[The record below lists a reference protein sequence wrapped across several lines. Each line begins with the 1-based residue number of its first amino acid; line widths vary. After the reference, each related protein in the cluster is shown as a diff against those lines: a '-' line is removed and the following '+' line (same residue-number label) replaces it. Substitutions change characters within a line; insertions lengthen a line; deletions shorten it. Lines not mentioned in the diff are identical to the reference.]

1 VKDESGKVN
10 GSIQRHVRGRRWIRL
25 LAGTGL
31 VVTAG
36 VVLWAYWLGKTTRQA
51 PLPKPPELPKD
62 VNQQLSGVTFNR
74 FDNGRQLFEIHA
86 ARTLAYKQGGAT
98 LLKDVYVE
106 FFGRTGKRYD
116 ILQTPE
122 GEYNQ
127 TTGNLST
134 PGDVELVL
142 NASPS
147 QLEELAAKPDQPINQ
162 TPADADAARQPVY
175 IRTSK
180 VTSTDHGTQL
190 ESDTPVRFRLGD
202 VSGSARGLIYGSDK
216 SEITLK
222 QDVQAVLH
230 PAKGAKEGAPI
241 DVSASRLHYAGPAE
255 GVQLWGPVKIHQG
268 DRTVTARQGSISL
281 NEHNRI
287 TEVLLQGNAHAL
299 DSTPA
304 GQLKLQSD
312 VMRGH
317 LDPVTSRLSTLVA
330 AGHVRGGSTRG
341 GALSHVEAHQV
352 VLNFDPSTH
361 VPANGVAMGEVH
373 LTINQ
378 ARSTQADP
386 AASQTP
392 GGKIAKE
399 DLATEKLLFSFRPKG
414 KNLKEAETARPGT
427 LVLYPENP
435 KAGNRT
441 VTAAKFLMAF
451 DSANHLESLR
461 GTGGTKVVFA
471 PPPNSHNQ
479 TPGVST
485 AREMVATFDPATEVV
500 QSVEQSGDFHFSNGS
515 LEAKADQARDLARE
529 QKLVLTGH
537 PEVWDPSTRA
547 RADQIVL
554 LLASDT
560 AEGIGNVHSIH
571 TDPQDRSAVPTNVV
585 ANRMIADR
593 RSQVVHYEGQVR
605 AWRGTDVVE
614 SPTLDVY
621 RNERRVS
628 TNSRVVTSH
637 LQPRAAK
644 TDEEKGGAT
653 GPTPIRIQAD
663 RLDYF
668 DEGRKARYTGN
679 VEFDTEDTRIKSDL
693 LDVYFSSG
701 NKPADSEVESADA
714 EGHVKIVQPM
724 RYANGENAVYDAQ
737 TGKVVMTG
745 GPPTVY
751 DTEKGSITGQR
762 LTFYIH
768 DDRLLVDGNANTP
781 ATSRHRVA
789 Q

>member
-1 VKDESGKVN
+1 MN

-25 LAGTGL
+25 LTGTGL
-31 VVTAG
+31 VITAG
-36 VVLWAYWLGKTTRQA
+36 VVLWTYWLGKTARQA

-62 VNQQLSGVTFNR
+62 VNQQLSGVTFTR
-74 FDNGRQLFEIHA
+74 SDKGRQFFEIHA
-86 ARTLAYKQGGAT
+86 ARTLAYNQGGST

-106 FFGRTGKRYD
+106 FFGHSGKRYD
-116 ILQTPE
+116 ILRTPE

-127 TTGNLST
+127 KTGNLST

-147 QLEELAAKPDQPINQ
+147 QLKELAAKPDQPINQ
-162 TPADADAARQPVY
+162 KPADADASRQPVY

-180 VTSTDHGTQL
+180 VTSTEHGTQL
-190 ESDTPVRFRLGD
+190 ESDTPVRFHLGD

-222 QDVQAVLH
+222 QDVQAVFH
-230 PAKGAKEGAPI
+230 PPKGEKESAPI
-241 DVSASRLHYAGPAE
+241 EVSASRLHYAGPAE
-255 GVQLWGPVKIHQG
+255 GVQLWGPVKIRQG
-268 DRTVTARQGSISL
+268 DRTVTASQGLISL
-281 NEHNRI
+281 DEHNSI
-287 TEVLLQGNAHAL
+287 TDVLLQGNAHAI
-299 DSTPA
+299 DSARA
-304 GQLKLQSD
+304 GQLRLQSD
-312 VMRGH
+312 TMRGH
-317 LDPVTSRLSTLVA
+317 LDPVTSRLSTLVV
-330 AGHVRGGSTRG
+330 AGHVRGESTEG
-341 GALSHVEAHQV
+341 GALSQVGAHQV
-352 VLNFDPSTH
+352 VLNFDPATH
-361 VPANGVAMGEVH
+361 VPANGVAMGDVH
-373 LTINQ
+373 LTI
-378 ARSTQADP
+378 TQAKSPRDGP
-386 AASQTP
+386 SAPQTP

-399 DLATEKLLFSFRPKG
+399 DLATEKLLFSFRRKG
-414 KNLKEAETARPGT
+414 KNLKEAETAGPGT
-427 LVLYPENP
+427 LVLYPENL

-451 DSANHLESLR
+451 DSTSRLESLR
-461 GTGGTKVVFA
+461 GTGGTRIVAA
-471 PPPNSHNQ
+471 PPANSPNQ
-479 TPGVST
+479 TPAVST
-485 AREMVATFDPATEVV
+485 AREMEATFDPATEAV
-500 QSVEQSGDFHFSNGS
+500 QSVEQSGGFHFSNGT
-515 LEAKADQARDLARE
+515 LQAKADQARDLARE

-560 AEGIGNVHSIH
+560 AECIGGVHAIH
-571 TDPQDRSAVPTNVV
+571 TDPKDPAAPPTNVV
-585 ANRMIADR
+585 AQRMIADR
-593 RSQVVHYEGQVR
+593 RSQVVHYEGHVR

-628 TNSRVVTSH
+628 TNSKVITSH
-637 LQPRAAK
+637 LQPAPAK
-644 TDEEKGGAT
+644 ADGQKVGVSSLQPLTV
-653 GPTPIRIQAD
+653 RAD
-663 RLDYF
+663 RLGYF
-668 DEGRKARYTGN
+668 DAGRKARYEGN
-679 VEFDTEDTRIKSDL
+679 VELVTEDTRINADRLDL
-693 LDVYFSSG
+693 YFTSG
-701 NKPADSEVESADA
+701 RKQADSEVERAIA

-724 RYANGENAVYDAQ
+724 RYAKGEKAVYEAQ

-768 DDRLLVDGNANTP
+768 DDRLLVDGNANSP

>member
-1 VKDESGKVN
+1 VN
-10 GSIQRHVRGRRWIRL
+10 DSIQRHVRGRRWIKL
-25 LAGTGL
+25 LAGAGL

-36 VVLWAYWLGKTTRQA
+36 VVLWTYWLGKTTQQA
-51 PLPKPPELPKD
+51 PLPNPPGLPKD
-62 VNQQLSGVTFNR
+62 VNQQLSGVTYNR
-74 FDNGRQLFEIHA
+74 SDNGRRLFVIHA
-86 ARTLAYKQGGAT
+86 ARTLAYNQGGST

-116 ILQTPE
+116 ILRTPE

-127 TTGNLST
+127 ATGNLST

-147 QLEELAAKPDQPINQ
+147 QLEELAAKPDQPISQ

-180 VTSTDHGTQL
+180 VTSTDQGTQL
-190 ESDTPVRFRLGD
+190 ESDTPVRFHLGD
-202 VSGSARGLIYGSDK
+202 ISGSARGLIYSSDK

-222 QDVQAVLH
+222 QDVQAVFH
-230 PAKGAKEGAPI
+230 PAKGTQAGAPI
-241 DVSASRLHYAGPAE
+241 EVSASRLHYAGPAE

-268 DRTVTARQGSISL
+268 DRTVAASQGSISL

-287 TEVLLQGNAHAL
+287 TGVLLQGNAHAL
-299 DSTPA
+299 DSTRA

-317 LDPVTSRLSTLVA
+317 VDPVTSRLTMLVA
-330 AGHVRGGSTRG
+330 AGHVRGESTQG
-341 GALSHVEAHQV
+341 GTLSHVEAHKV
-352 VLNFDPSTH
+352 DLNFDPATH

-373 LTINQ
+373 LTI
-378 ARSTQADP
+378 TQPKSAQDGP
-386 AASQTP
+386 SSSQTP

-399 DLATEKLLFSFRPKG
+399 DLATKKLLFSFRPKG
-414 KNLKEAETARPGT
+414 KNLKEAETGGPGT
-427 LVLYPENP
+427 LVLYPEDP

-441 VTAAKFLMAF
+441 VTAARFFMAF
-451 DSANHLESLR
+451 DSASHLEALR

-471 PPPNSHNQ
+471 PPPNSSNQ
-479 TPGVST
+479 TPAVST
-485 AREMVATFDPATEVV
+485 AREMMATFAPATEVV
-500 QSVEQSGDFHFSNGS
+500 QSVEQSGDFHFSNGT
-515 LEAKADQARDLARE
+515 LEAKADQARDLTRE

-537 PEVWDPSTRA
+537 PEVWDPSIRT

-560 AEGIGNVHSIH
+560 AEGIGSVHAIH
-571 TDPQDRSAVPTNVV
+571 ADPKDPAAPPTNVV

-593 RSQVVHYEGQVR
+593 RSQVVHYEGHVR

-628 TNSRVVTSH
+628 TNSRVITSH
-637 LQPRAAK
+637 LQPGPAK
-644 TDEEKGGAT
+644 TDAEKAGTEGAK
-653 GPTPIRIQAD
+653 PITIRAD

-668 DEGRKARYTGN
+668 DEGRKARYAGN
-679 VEFDTEDTRIKSDL
+679 VEFDTEDTRMQADR

-701 NKPADSEVESADA
+701 KKPADSEVESAEA

-724 RYANGENAVYDAQ
+724 RYAKGEKAVYDVA

-768 DDRLLVDGNANTP
+768 DDRLLVDGNANSP
-781 ATSRHRVA
+781 ATSRHRVE

>member
-1 VKDESGKVN
+1 MND
-10 GSIQRHVRGRRWIRL
+10 SIQRHVRGRRWIRL
-25 LAGTGL
+25 LTGTGL
-31 VVTAG
+31 VITAG
-36 VVLWAYWLGKTTRQA
+36 VVLWTYWLGKTTRQA

-74 FDNGRQLFEIHA
+74 SDNGRQLFVIHA
-86 ARTLAYKQGGAT
+86 ARTLAYKQGGST

-106 FFGRTGKRYD
+106 FFGRSGTRYD
-116 ILQTPE
+116 ILRTPE

-134 PGDVELVL
+134 PGEVELVL

-162 TPADADAARQPVY
+162 TPADADASRQPVY

-180 VTSTDHGTQL
+180 VTSTQHGTQL
-190 ESDTPVRFRLGD
+190 ESDTPVRFHLGD
-202 VSGSARGLIYGSDK
+202 ISGSARGVIYDSDK
-216 SEITLK
+216 SDITLK
-222 QDVQAVLH
+222 QDVQAVFQ
-230 PAKGAKEGAPI
+230 PGKGEKERVPI
-241 DVSASRLHYAGPAE
+241 EVSASRLHYAGPAE
-255 GVQLWGPVKIHQG
+255 GVQLWGPVKI
-268 DRTVTARQGSISL
+268 RQGGRTITASQGLISM

-287 TEVLLQGNAHAL
+287 TEILLQGNAHAL
-299 DSTPA
+299 DNARA

-317 LDPVTSRLSTLVA
+317 LDPVTSRLSTIVA
-330 AGHVRGGSTRG
+330 AGNVRGESNQG
-341 GALSHVEAHQV
+341 GALSQLEAHKV
-352 VLNFDPSTH
+352 VLNFDPATH
-361 VPANGVAMGEVH
+361 VPANGVAMGDVH
-373 LTINQ
+373 LTIAQ
-378 ARSTQADP
+378 AKSP
-386 AASQTP
+386 HEGPSASQTP

-414 KNLKEAETARPGT
+414 KNLKEAETASPGT
-427 LVLYPENP
+427 LVLYPEDP

-441 VTAAKFLMAF
+441 VTAAKFLMVF
-451 DSANHLESLR
+451 DSTSHLESLR
-461 GTGGTKVVFA
+461 GTGGTRIVVA
-471 PPPNSHNQ
+471 PPANSRNQ
-479 TPGVST
+479 TPAVST
-485 AREMVATFDPATEVV
+485 AREIVATFDPASEVV
-500 QSVEQSGDFHFSNGS
+500 QSVEQNGDFHFSNGT

-529 QKLVLTGH
+529 QKLVLTGR
-537 PEVWDPSTRA
+537 PEVWDSSTRA
-547 RADQIVL
+547 RAEQIVL
-554 LLASDT
+554 LLDSDT
-560 AEGIGNVHSIH
+560 AEGIGGVHAIH
-571 TDPQDRSAVPTNVV
+571 ADPKDRAAPPTNVV
-585 ANRMIADR
+585 AQRMIADR
-593 RSQVVHYEGQVR
+593 RSQVVHYEGHVR

-637 LQPRAAK
+637 LQPGPARTDAGKSSTPVAK
-644 TDEEKGGAT
+644 
-653 GPTPIRIQAD
+653 PITIRAD

-668 DEGRKARYTGN
+668 DEGRKARYDGN
-679 VEFDTEDTRIKSDL
+679 VEFETEDTRIQADR
-693 LDVYFSSG
+693 LDVYFSPG
-701 NKPADSEVESADA
+701 KNPADSEVESAEA

-724 RYANGENAVYDAQ
+724 RYAKGEDAVYDAQ

-768 DDRLLVDGNANTP
+768 DDRLLVDGNANSP

>member
-1 VKDESGKVN
+1 VN
-10 GSIQRHVRGRRWIRL
+10 VSIQRHVRGRRWIKL
-25 LAGTGL
+25 LTGTGL
-31 VVTAG
+31 VITAG
-36 VVLWAYWLGKTTRQA
+36 VVLWTYWLGKTAQQA

-62 VNQQLSGVTFNR
+62 VNQQLSGVTFTR
-74 FDNGRQLFEIHA
+74 SDNGRQLFVIHA
-86 ARTLAYKQGGAT
+86 ARTLAYKQGGST

-106 FFGRTGKRYD
+106 FFGRAGKRYD
-116 ILQTPE
+116 VLRTPE

-134 PGDVELVL
+134 PGDVDLVL

-162 TPADADAARQPVY
+162 KPADADAARPPVY

-190 ESDTPVRFRLGD
+190 ESDTPVRFHLGD
-202 VSGSARGLIYGSDK
+202 ISGSARGLIYGSYK

-230 PAKGAKEGAPI
+230 PAKGEKARAPI
-241 DVSASRLHYAGPAE
+241 EVSASRLHYAGPAE

-268 DRTVTARQGSISL
+268 DRTVTSSRGSISL

-299 DSTPA
+299 ESTQA
-304 GQLKLQSD
+304 GELKLQSD

-317 LDPVTSRLSTLVA
+317 LDPVTTRLSTLVA
-330 AGHVRGGSTRG
+330 AGHVRGESTQGR
-341 GALSHVEAHQV
+341 ALSKLEAHQV
-352 VLNFDPSTH
+352 VLNFDPATH

-373 LTINQ
+373 LTIAQ
-378 ARSTQADP
+378 TKSMQVDP

-414 KNLKEAETARPGT
+414 KNLKEAETAGPGT
-427 LVLYPENP
+427 LVLYPEDP

-451 DSANHLESLR
+451 DTAGHLEALR

-479 TPGVST
+479 TPAVSI
-485 AREMVATFDPATEVV
+485 AREIVAIFDPPTEVV
-500 QSVEQSGDFHFSNGS
+500 QSVEQSGDFHFSNGT
-515 LEAKADQARDLARE
+515 LEAKADQARDLARD

-537 PEVWDPSTRA
+537 PKVWDLSTQT

-554 LLASDT
+554 LLTSDT

-571 TDPQDRSAVPTNVV
+571 TDPKDPSALPTNVV
-585 ANRMIADR
+585 AQRMIADR
-593 RSQVVHYEGQVR
+593 RSQVVHYEGHVR
-605 AWRGTDVVE
+605 AWSGTDVVE

-644 TDEEKGGAT
+644 TDEEKGAAT

-668 DEGRKARYTGN
+668 DEGRKARYAGN

-701 NKPADSEVESADA
+701 KKPADSGVERAEA

-724 RYANGENAVYDAQ
+724 RYAKGENAVYDSQ

-751 DTEKGSITGQR
+751 DTEKGSTTGQR

-768 DDRLLVDGNANTP
+768 DDRLLVDGNANSP
-781 ATSRHRVA
+781 ATSRHRIA